1 MSHKHSK
8 YKDKY
13 SDVIITKEDIE
24 YEVDR
29 EKICPFL
36 IRVFYNENDF
46 SSLKQFDNF
55 SFPSNELQIYTW
67 DDANLRELTTLISG
81 ELKIKNI
88 IKIKFSCLYYD
99 SMGYLQRK
107 ELGDVYIDKNT
118 PIELKTLH
126 SLRFVIGDYIDIN
139 IVTTNK
145 GYNSHY

>member
-81 ELKIKNI
+81 ELTIKNI
-88 IKIKFSCLYYD
+88 EVITDNQFKGAISTDEMIYHKL
-99 SMGYLQRK
+99 L
-107 ELGDVYIDKNT
+107 DKKKSQ
-118 PIELKTLH
+118 LSFDL
-126 SLRFVIGDYIDIN
+126 
-139 IVTTNK
+139 
-145 GYNSHY
+145 NSKK

>member
-13 SDVIITKEDIE
+13 KDVIITKEDIE

-46 SSLKQFDNF
+46 SSLKQFDNGA
-55 SFPSNELQIYTW
+55 FPPNELQIYTW

-81 ELKIKNI
+81 ELTIKNI
-88 IKIKFSCLYYD
+88 KKFKFSCLYYD
-99 SMGYLQRK
+99 SLGYLQRK
-107 ELGDVYIDKNT
+107 DLGDIYIDKNT

-126 SLRFVIGDYIDIN
+126 SLRFVIGDYIDVN
-139 IVTTNK
+139 IVTSSK